1 MFEMAENLLSGKHV
15 SRDPLRAVHLL
26 KKASSGG
33 HSVATWTLGQLLITG
48 HDGVQQDVDMGRQYV
63 AAALNAEPTIAKKVF
78 VPYTGESQLQ
88 TPVSATSQP
97 AHHAALVTEA
107 AAKAQMPTPLL
118 RSRLSQVSLYAAAV
132 VGVALVAAF
141 MSSRMRR
148 K

>member
-48 HDGVQQDVDMGRQYV
+48 YDGVQQDVDMGREYV

-78 VPYTGESQLQ
+78 VPYTESQLQ
-88 TPVSATSQP
+88 APISATTQP
-97 AHHAALVTEA
+97 AHHATLVTEA
-107 AAKAQMPTPLL
+107 AAKAQKPTSLL
-118 RSRLSQVSLYAAAV
+118 RSRWPLYAATI